1 MSFNITYELFR
12 GEVLS
17 VVGGKASEPAVL
29 IKCSNT
35 FERLKDGSLF
45 DQNMTFKI
53 PCPDDLTASK
63 VAFCIKNCFAS
74 DKSVSF
80 SGSFPVNNFVVVS
93 DSFDTFLS
101 GVV

>member
-1 MSFNITYELFR
+1 MSFTVSYELFR
-12 GEVLS
+12 GDVLA
-17 VVGGKASEPAVL
+17 VAGGKASEPAVL
-29 IKCSNT
+29 IKCSNS

-53 PCPDDLTASK
+53 PCPDNLTASK
-63 VAFCIKNCFAS
+63 VASCIKNCFDS
-74 DKSVSF
+74 DKIVSF

-101 GVV
+101 

>member
-17 VVGGKASEPAVL
+17 VAGGKASEPAVL
-29 IKCSNT
+29 IKCSNS

-53 PCPDDLTASK
+53 PCVDYDLALK
-63 VAFCIKNCFAS
+63 VAKFIKNKF
-74 DKSVSF
+74 DNGEMVSF
-80 SGSFPVNNFVVVS
+80 SGSFPRDNLVIVTN
-93 DSFDTFLS
+93 SFEHFLS
-101 GVV
+101 